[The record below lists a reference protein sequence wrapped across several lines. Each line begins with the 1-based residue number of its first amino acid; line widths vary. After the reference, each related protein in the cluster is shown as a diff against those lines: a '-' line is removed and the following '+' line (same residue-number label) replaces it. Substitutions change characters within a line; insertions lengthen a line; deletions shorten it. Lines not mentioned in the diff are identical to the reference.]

1 MAGWGIGDFHNPP
14 RIAPR
19 PARCLDTCLIRISHG
34 LGPTR
39 QRFGEGKVHTVL
51 RAVLMVLLAFGG
63 VTGAKA
69 ADDAVFQVRM
79 LPASAVDASVETVA
93 SGALDDQLET
103 FEYFAIR
110 RHADAFW
117 LKLEAVQDFAP
128 PGVASLNVRK
138 GRHLDVQVF
147 ALD

>member
-1 MAGWGIGDFHNPP
+1 MASDRRGRGSG
-14 RIAPR
+14 R
-19 PARCLDTCLIRISHG
+19 AR
-34 LGPTR
+34 
-39 QRFGEGKVHTVL
+39 VHTVL
-51 RAVLMVLLAFGG
+51 RAVLIVLLAVGG
-63 VTGAKA
+63 LTGARA
-69 ADDAVFQVRM
+69 ADDAVFEARM
-79 LPASAVDASVETVA
+79 LPASAADASVETVA

-110 RHADAFW
+110 RHVDAFW

-147 ALD
+147 AVDAGVHLPLRLATK